1 MNALMR
7 KVISVLEATYRR
19 NEYILTNV
27 GLHPKPKPA
36 KIPFVKTGIWRV
48 HSQVHKAFYWIEF
61 LSKAKEHFSCEV
73 SSLPSFDTRQ
83 GSAQVVVGRLPM
95 SIPEIDSSNLA
106 SKKLKEGDVTSFNC
120 SSFGSIPPPNIT
132 WFINGNRASENPLS
146 SSKIFLNQSHHIPYG
161 WDTKSQ
167 LTLPI
172 ESQLLTP
179 NASRIK
185 IKCLVTLYDLY
196 YKSHEITLEILREMK
211 ERDSSHR
218 RARPKKTVTR
228 TEPILDVYAHSP
240 GIGSGGV
247 YSWGFMTSSLMTGIR
262 TRRREQVNSV
272 NMKKVLWFVKKKRL
286 SSPSP
291 VPRSPSLGSIV
302 SCYEQNPDSSY
313 FKSNALHA
321 AVYDEDLEKVKKIL
335 GRTRYDVTLADNYGR
350 TPLHL
355 ASSSGNV
362 AILWQLLHA
371 RAGDVPLHRTDM
383 KGATPLHRAV
393 DGGHAEAAEMLLERG
408 CPLDISDE
416 MGNTVLHLAIRRDA
430 KDLTSRLLRKGA
442 NPDILNSK
450 GETPMLE
457 AIRLGRIQLAQN
469 LLRSGAS
476 PHTPREKD
484 GMTPLMLTCRIPDLN
499 FAEILLDYDA
509 NPEELNPD
517 GKSAIHFAKETDCPN
532 LVETLERAA
541 YIRKNATY
549 ESEDN
554 SFDDVLFDG
563 DLLDEHEYSNTQ
575 IDNQGPSN
583 VVKKL
588 QVESKNVREAIENL
602 SSWSSSTAS
611 PASAG
616 AKART
621 VMDLSKMLPESPSD
635 VNKPNVLS
643 TKVIIGSPN
652 SSHVPNEDFYDEE
665 NSQNIYDVPED
676 VKEEE
681 SSHWSSSVGS
691 HGKNSKITS
700 PKRNETIQNPSNEDF
715 GSLNDRR
722 KSFPTLNEL
731 KNDTKTSATFTIL
744 LESEDNQVVKQ
755 EALCH
760 DATISED
767 NWDSD
772 DEIEPPLSL
781 DVSSLKSQVEREKE
795 KKLAFKE
802 ELQRTRDDQEKLSDE
817 NEELRDEISKVQYDN
832 KELKKELVEVTVG
845 IRHKEESIQTLE
857 QKIKQL
863 TEDEVVKSKEITKL
877 KKEIDQLLSQ
887 LETMES
893 VKQHEISDKKSA
905 LNRYQDELEDKS
917 NKISSLEQE
926 IDRLKI
932 ENDKIEEL
940 SKIIHNKESVLDKTS
955 YQHGNLIRDHSD
967 LRGEYERLKMES
979 SEKESRLQT
988 LVDKY
993 SAQIQ
998 ALESRLYERETELQ
1012 QIIDEKARL
1021 VQDKEISEVRL
1032 RKEIEMLQF
1041 QNESFDNECKKRQKD
1056 NEALFQ
1062 EKNNLLLKHK
1072 YKDNEKDNLV
1082 QEISVL
1088 KVALEQEKSTIDSL
1102 RKNESERTKYLNDLL
1117 SRIKHKEVEN
1127 AKILEENKCLSFE
1140 TSKSKADIHSKHT
1153 SRVNDLENTVHRLET
1168 INYSLNEEI
1177 KKLKSLL
1184 HQRDD
1189 EIADLMTTMEL
1200 NSNLLKDER
1209 AINNNH
1215 VKSKVSNS
1223 VQNSHR
1229 ISQSLHENNE
1239 LKGLLETKD
1248 TELADIKT
1256 LYNDQ
1261 LQEIASLRNDVLERE
1276 KRIDNVILELD
1287 HSNEKLKSA
1296 NVHIGSLKND
1306 ISRIENQYNSAIN
1319 DKNDVLVELSNSEL
1333 RYDDINR
1340 TSLVEYR
1347 SLISKEKAKVEEKQD
1362 KCIRLLNE
1370 NGRLEKEI
1378 EKLQKEL
1385 CDLQVDLDK
1394 AFHERRTLQHRM
1406 MQASNKALTLEDEL
1420 KHEKRRR
1427 SVHIRKLS
1435 EMEHRVEEEKKMY
1448 EKFRALSQEKS
1459 DVWDISTSELK
1470 SRIRSLQIKNDE
1482 LNKRIL
1488 SDGKKI
1494 MSLNEVMKKSK
1505 DLRIQNEE
1513 KDQLIK
1519 DLQEKIVSNHQ
1530 KESLKYQKE
1539 LKKMRMK
1546 FEIMARNELNQ
1557 KLSED
1562 FLMENIQNDLSSRL
1576 LDARKELGEIKNQ
1589 MKATERGIVVLQR
1602 QLQER
1607 ELELSSERSLR
1618 RKLEKQVDRTTDHDR
1633 FIQPIGLPLYSQPAY
1648 F

>member
-1 MNALMR
+1 
-7 KVISVLEATYRR
+7 
-19 NEYILTNV
+19 
-27 GLHPKPKPA
+27 
-36 KIPFVKTGIWRV
+36 
-48 HSQVHKAFYWIEF
+48 
-61 LSKAKEHFSCEV
+61 
-73 SSLPSFDTRQ
+73 
-83 GSAQVVVGRLPM
+83 
-95 SIPEIDSSNLA
+95 
-106 SKKLKEGDVTSFNC
+106 
-120 SSFGSIPPPNIT
+120 
-132 WFINGNRASENPLS
+132 
-146 SSKIFLNQSHHIPYG
+146 
-161 WDTKSQ
+161 
-167 LTLPI
+167 
-172 ESQLLTP
+172 
-179 NASRIK
+179 
-185 IKCLVTLYDLY
+185 
-196 YKSHEITLEILREMK
+196 
-211 ERDSSHR
+211 
-218 RARPKKTVTR
+218 
-228 TEPILDVYAHSP
+228 
-240 GIGSGGV
+240 
-247 YSWGFMTSSLMTGIR
+247 
-262 TRRREQVNSV
+262 
-272 NMKKVLWFVKKKRL
+272 MKKVLRFVKKKRL

-321 AVYDEDLEKVKKIL
+321 AVYGEDLEKVKKIL

-731 KNDTKTSATFTIL
+731 KNDTKTSATFTSADHTSPSKYKTFSTMRSAKNTVL

-845 IRHKEESIQTLE
+845 TRHKEESIQTLE

-1041 QNESFDNECKKRQKD
+1041 QNESFDNECKKRQSEVVEESNKTRLIEKETEKKIQQLEED

-1140 TSKSKADIHSKHT
+1140 TSKSKANIHSKHT

-1435 EMEHRVEEEKKMY
+1435 EMEHRVEEEKKMCSTY
-1448 EKFRALSQEKS
+1448 EEKMKKVQAELEKEVDSRMNLDEKFRALSQEKS

-1557 KLSED
+1557 KLSEVNLFLDKRYRDQTEVDQKKD